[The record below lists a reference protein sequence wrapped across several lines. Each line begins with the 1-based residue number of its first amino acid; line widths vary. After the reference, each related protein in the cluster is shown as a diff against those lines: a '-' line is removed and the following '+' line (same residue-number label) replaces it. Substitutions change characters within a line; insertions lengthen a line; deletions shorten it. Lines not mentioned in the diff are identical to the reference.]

1 MPDDQGQ
8 EFCIDCGA
16 KIPDEAS
23 FCPEC
28 GEEIDTQDDDKNSET
43 KLSQVG
49 DAVKEGYDAVKDNY
63 DTVTDDQSIRQE
75 ERDDIEGRKRE
86 LYNKAKR
93 LVNDAEGDIDPE
105 MLIATREE
113 ERYFWRKE
121 INLRLY
127 NPLISYLDEG
137 EQPHHLLC
145 ATKGAVLSVFRP
157 EKDETTILPDRDE
170 HSYDEQSDYSFLMAT
185 DKRLLYIAAD
195 DGQDYLWEFDY
206 SDIYMIQ
213 NDNIGLSDTLKFYT
227 TDQCE
232 YSYPLTNSS
241 IGSSDQSNAIGY
253 IKEKVELDEKRLL
266 GHFWLRTKGKM
277 RSAIQE
283 VRSQR

>member
-1 MPDDQGQ
+1 MPDDQGR

-16 KIPDEAS
+16 EIPDEAS

-28 GEEIDTQDDDKNSET
+28 GEEIDAQDDDKNSET
-43 KLSQVG
+43 KLSQIG
-49 DAVKEGYDAVKDNY
+49 DAVQEGYDAVKDNY

-75 ERDDIEGRKRE
+75 ERDDIEERERE

-93 LVNDAEGDIDPE
+93 LVNDAEGDIDPA

-113 ERYFWRKE
+113 KRSFWLGKE

-137 EQPHHLLC
+137 EQPHHLLY
-145 ATKGAVLSVFRP
+145 TKNGAVLSVLRP
-157 EKDETTILPDRDE
+157 EEDETTILPDRDDY
-170 HSYDEQSDYSFLMAT
+170 SYDEQSDYSFLMAT

-206 SDIYMIQ
+206 SDIYMIH
-213 NDNIGLSDTLKFYT
+213 NDNIGISDTLKFYT

-232 YSYPLTNSS
+232 YSYPLIAS
-241 IGSSDQSNAIGY
+241 IGMSDWSDAIDY
-253 IKEKVELDEKRLL
+253 IKEKAELDEKRLL
-266 GHFWLRTKGKM
+266 GHFWLRTKGKI

-283 VRSQR
+283 IRSQS